1 MNGGKLIMIKMNV
14 VFIFLVVL
22 FITPAYAGDWH
33 GEGELG
39 FTSTS
44 GNTDSDSLNAKLGI
58 GKNHGNWTHNGQV
71 SLLKS
76 SNNGDDSADR
86 FVFTEK
92 SEYKF
97 AEKTFVYGRIR
108 HEVDKF
114 SGFDHQSILS
124 FGLGHGFINNEK
136 HTLEGS
142 MGVGYSDLE
151 TDDGIT
157 TNSAIFDGEI
167 KYAYKISETSKFIQN
182 LYVESGSDNTYSKSE
197 TYLHLVIIGALGA
210 KIGFEVKNNTD
221 VPVGIEKTDKVTT
234 ITLVYAF
241 K

>member
-1 MNGGKLIMIKMNV
+1 M
-14 VFIFLVVL
+14 VFIFLVVF
-22 FITPAYAGDWH
+22 FITPTYANDLF

-44 GNTDSDSLNAKLGI
+44 GNTDSNSLNAKLGV
-58 GKNHGNWTHNGQV
+58 GKTNGNWTHNVQV
-71 SLLKS
+71 ASLKS
-76 SNNGDDSADR
+76 SNNGEDSADR

-97 AEKTFVYGRIR
+97 AAKTFVYGRVR
-108 HEVDKF
+108 HEQDKF
-114 SGFDHQSILS
+114 SGFDHQSIIS

-136 HTLEGS
+136 NTLEGS
-142 MGVGYSDLE
+142 MGIGYSNIE
-151 TDDGIT
+151 TDDGVT
-157 TNSAIFDGEI
+157 SNSAVFDGEI

-182 LYVESGSDNTYSKSE
+182 LYIESGRDNTYSKSE
-197 TYLHLVIIGALGA
+197 TYLHLIIVGALGA

-221 VPVGIEKTDKVTT
+221 VPVGVEKTDKITT
-234 ITLVYAF
+234 VTLVYEF